1 MAVVSSIPIAFRRQ
15 LPAMVLLV
23 LNSCLMQAQSGY
35 REGYILRN
43 SGDTLTGWVH
53 YSLNSRLK
61 TQCRFKRF
69 DIAPVVKYRPGEIS
83 GYGFTG
89 GRRFNTEFRG
99 AKSRFSEDR
108 TGGAIATPAV
118 RIWKDVS
125 VTQSAPGWRLG
136 VTAGTQFLRIRIPG
150 AALTRYF
157 GEAEYDRGIR
167 PVAGLTMS
175 RFVSRKTKQFS
186 TDLSLLFTSGRYYG
200 YAAYSTLA
208 ECRDEVFIRYSGI
221 QVPLAL
227 RFNFS
232 GKNVN
237 PFVKTGVY
245 AIFMVDTDYMRFS
258 ERQFGSE
265 LFMDWYHDFKPK
277 NEVGYFGSVGT
288 EFRLGPV
295 RYITLEALFM
305 KGSQPLIYQNTVY
318 SEPLSTRV
326 RSTIVSIMLSVNL

>member
-1 MAVVSSIPIAFRRQ
+1 MAVVSSIPITFRRQ
-15 LPAMVLLV
+15 FAAMVLLV
-23 LNSCLMQAQSGY
+23 LNACLMHAQSGF
-35 REGYILRN
+35 RDGYILRN
-43 SGDTLTGWVH
+43 SGDTLTGLVH

-61 TQCRFKRF
+61 AQCLFKRF

-83 GYGFTG
+83 GYGFAG
-89 GRRFNTEFRG
+89 GRHFNTEFREG
-99 AKSRFSEDR
+99 KARFSEDR
-108 TGGAIATPAV
+108 TGRYTATPAV

-136 VTAGTQFLRIRIPG
+136 VTAGYQSLRIRIP
-150 AALTRYF
+150 AAELTRYF

-167 PVAGLTMS
+167 PVAGLTVS

-186 TDLSLLFTSGRYYG
+186 ADLSLLFTSGRYYG
-200 YAAYSTLA
+200 YAAYATLA
-208 ECRDEVFIRYSGI
+208 ECRDEVFIHYSGL

-232 GKNVN
+232 GKNLN
-237 PFVKTGVY
+237 PFIKTGVY
-245 AIFMVDTDYMRFS
+245 ATFMFDTDYMRFS

-288 EFRLGPV
+288 DIRLGPV
-295 RYITLEALFM
+295 RYMTMEALIM
-305 KGSQPLIYQNTVY
+305 QGSQPLIYQNTMY

-326 RSTIVSIMLSVNL
+326 RSTVVSIMLSVNL